1 MAKKINS
8 KKTHKP
14 RSPRRTLALI
24 AHDGKKAEM
33 VEFVKDNFDFLSHY
47 HLLATQTTGRLI
59 QRTGLKV
66 EKKLSGPQGGDAQ
79 IAAVVAEGKCDA
91 VIFLRDPLGNH
102 PHDPDISS
110 LLRICDVHNVPL
122 ATNLSSAKLVVV
134 GLVDRG
140 F

>member
-1 MAKKINS
+1 VAKTL
-8 KKTHKP
+8 KKEKRVQTV
-14 RSPRRTLALI
+14 ALV

-33 VEFVKDNFDFLSHY
+33 VEFVKDNWEFLSGY
-47 HLLATQTTGRLI
+47 RLIATQTTGKLI

-66 EKKLSGPQGGDAQ
+66 LKKLSGPQGGDAQ
-79 IAAVVAEGKCDA
+79 IAAAVAEGKCDA

-122 ATNLSSAKLVVV
+122 ATNFASAKLVVV
-134 GLVDRG
+134 GLSRQL
-140 F
+140 